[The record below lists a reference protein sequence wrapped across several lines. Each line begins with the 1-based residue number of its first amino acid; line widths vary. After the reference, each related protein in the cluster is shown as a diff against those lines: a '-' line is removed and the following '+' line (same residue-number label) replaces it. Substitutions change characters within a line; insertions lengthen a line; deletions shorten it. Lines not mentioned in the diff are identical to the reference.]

1 MDGKFEYRFEKRKRL
16 KKKDRTNLFIIIM
29 LIVFIS
35 LVCLMVL
42 SLNNHILLKNVQQ
55 NYVLLD
61 KHTKLALSENQ
72 RKKEIENNKDKE
84 IENNED
90 KEIENNEDKEIEN
103 NDVLENNGYLI
114 EEGDSVVSIAE
125 KFNISVSELMDLNEL
140 DSDFIYAG
148 HILKVQ

>member
-90 KEIENNEDKEIEN
+90 KEIENN
-103 NDVLENNGYLI
+103 DVLENSGYLI